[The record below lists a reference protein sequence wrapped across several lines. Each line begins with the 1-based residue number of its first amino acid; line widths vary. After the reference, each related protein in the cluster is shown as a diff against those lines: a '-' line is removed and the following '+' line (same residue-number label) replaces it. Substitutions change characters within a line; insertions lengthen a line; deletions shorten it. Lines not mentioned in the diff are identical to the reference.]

1 MRAHYR
7 FFDLEFA
14 SDIFYYLLNF
24 DVSGKSCHLIMQNL
38 GYNEWEMVD
47 REEQGR
53 YQDYELQFVHAI
65 VAQSIVSTDND

>member
-1 MRAHYR
+1 
-7 FFDLEFA
+7 
-14 SDIFYYLLNF
+14 
-24 DVSGKSCHLIMQNL
+24 MQNL